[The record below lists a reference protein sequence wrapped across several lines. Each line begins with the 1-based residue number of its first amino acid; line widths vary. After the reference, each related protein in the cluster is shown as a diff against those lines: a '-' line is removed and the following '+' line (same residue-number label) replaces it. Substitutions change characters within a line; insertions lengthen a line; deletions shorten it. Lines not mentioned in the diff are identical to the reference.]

1 MNRIKKGDTV
11 KIISGKNKGLSGTVL
26 EILSQKNMALVEGV
40 NIIKIHKKPDNQN
53 ENGGIFEKE
62 APIRLSKIA
71 LMDPKQKGLVTKV
84 SYVKN
89 KDGKKVRFAKKSK
102 TELSN

>member
-26 EILSQKNMALVEGV
+26 EIMTAKDMAIVEGI
-40 NIIKIHKKPDNQN
+40 NIIKVHKKPDNQN

-71 LMDPKQKGLVTKV
+71 LMDPKQKGSSTKV

-89 KDGKKVRFAKKSK
+89 KDGKKVRFAKKSQ